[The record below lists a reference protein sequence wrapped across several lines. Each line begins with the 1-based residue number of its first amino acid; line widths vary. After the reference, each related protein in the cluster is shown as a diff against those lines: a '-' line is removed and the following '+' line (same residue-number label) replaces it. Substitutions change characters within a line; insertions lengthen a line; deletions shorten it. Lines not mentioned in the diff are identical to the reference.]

1 MEKICIF
8 TDSTSDLSREQ
19 AERWNIDVIP
29 VQIEADGKTYR
40 EFYDITPQ
48 EYWKLLEDSSEI
60 PHTAQIRIEDL
71 MIQYRKAKVEG
82 CTHCIGIIINGKGSG
97 SFQTANVV
105 RGMFYEECGRDMVI
119 ELIDSECY
127 AYMYGSI
134 AVAGAQLRECGASFD
149 EIVADMRHRV
159 KCVYAYLG
167 VYSLRHLKKS
177 GRISG
182 GAAFVGEA
190 LGLRPISLVSG
201 GSVDVCAKVRGD
213 KNVVPKLVQLAADQA
228 VDREHQTVYVTYA
241 AVPEE
246 QIVLAETLLKQ
257 AGFGKV
263 ARCPLGVAV
272 TTNAGPQS
280 IAVIFSG
287 APRESGADL

>member
-8 TDSTSDLSREQ
+8 TDSTSDLPREQ
-19 AERWNIDVIP
+19 AVRWNIDIVPI
-29 VQIEADGKTYR
+29 QIVADGKTYR

-48 EYWKLLEDSSEI
+48 DYWKLLMESKDI
-60 PHTAQIRIEDL
+60 PQTSQIKMDDL
-71 MIQYRKAKVEG
+71 MAQYRKAKEAG
-82 CTHCIGIIINGKGSG
+82 CTHCVGLIINGSGSG
-97 SFQTANVV
+97 SYQTANIV
-105 RGMFYEECGRDMVI
+105 RDMFYEENGRDMVI

-134 AVAGAQLRECGASFD
+134 AVACAQMREAGASFD
-149 EIVADMRHRV
+149 AIVAEMRRRV
-159 KCVYAYLG
+159 KCVRAYLG

-190 LGLRPISLVSG
+190 LGLRPVSLVCAG
-201 GSVDVCAKVRGD
+201 AVDVCAKVRGD
-213 KNVVPKLVQLAADQA
+213 KNVVPKLVELAARDA
-228 VDREHQTVYVTYA
+228 VNREQQTAYVVYA

-246 QIVLAETLLKQ
+246 QIALAEQQLLQ
-257 AGFGKV
+257 AGFGAV
-263 ARCPLGVAV
+263 ERYPLGVAV

-287 APRESGADL
+287 EQRD